1 MGMRESLNLAIQAEM
16 EASEFY
22 LAWSENTDKDYLKRE
37 LLELS
42 EWEKEHEEGLKR
54 LYMKQFGEPFQRNP
68 DIVVEPELKVQTSDF
83 GDVTSLLRIASAAY
97 LSEMRA
103 SELYGRMAEEASGET
118 RDIFL
123 KLKEME
129 EGHMETAKKRYL
141 AIREDFVGFKAF

>member
-1 MGMRESLNLAIQAEM
+1 MMMRNSLSLAIQAEM

-22 LAWSENTDKDYLKRE
+22 RAWSENTDKDYLKKE
-37 LLELS
+37 LSELS
-42 EWEKEHEEGLKR
+42 EWEKEHEEGLRR
-54 LYMKQFGEPFQRNP
+54 LYVKKFGEAFHRNP

-103 SELYGRMAEEASGET
+103 SELYGRMAEETSGET
-118 RDIFL
+118 REMFL